1 MDTLPGRTWKER
13 TFVHNYNSISLPF
26 RGKGGGGGGRGAV
39 DSEFLVG
46 GVWLG
51 FPNHDPIPD
60 QSM

>member
-13 TFVHNYNSISLPF
+13 TYNYNSISLPF
-26 RGKGGGGGGRGAV
+26 RGKGGGGGGGGGAV

-46 GVWLG
+46 GVWLC